1 MTQPTIPCHSNP
13 YTDASSPWPPPSHL
27 STGHLIRAN
36 AAGTQTCCCYLDIS
50 LHNDS
55 ASPLVPKTFFVP
67 NMFVVLMTMPLHA
80 VQRSLSEAVR
90 VCITVSADTH
100 PHVWLHRVTNP
111 HEFEVD
117 GISFLGTS
125 GQNLDDIYKYS
136 VEENRLTLLQRVL
149 EWGHLVPTAPDTLT
163 CYPLSD
169 SDPFI
174 LQSAP
179 HVFFVGNQLAYS
191 SQMVTGRRFWNV

>member
-1 MTQPTIPCHSNP
+1 M
-13 YTDASSPWPPPSHL
+13 
-27 STGHLIRAN
+27 
-36 AAGTQTCCCYLDIS
+36 
-50 LHNDS
+50 
-55 ASPLVPKTFFVP
+55 
-67 NMFVVLMTMPLHA
+67 
-80 VQRSLSEAVR
+80 
-90 VCITVSADTH
+90 VSADADLR
-100 PHVWLHRVTNP
+100 VWLCRVTNP

-179 HVFFVGNQLAYS
+179 HVFFVGNRPAYS
-191 SQMVTGRRFWNV
+191 SQMVTGRQLWNV

>member
-1 MTQPTIPCHSNP
+1 M
-13 YTDASSPWPPPSHL
+13 
-27 STGHLIRAN
+27 
-36 AAGTQTCCCYLDIS
+36 
-50 LHNDS
+50 
-55 ASPLVPKTFFVP
+55 
-67 NMFVVLMTMPLHA
+67 
-80 VQRSLSEAVR
+80 
-90 VCITVSADTH
+90 VSADADLR
-100 PHVWLHRVTNP
+100 VWLCRVTNP

-179 HVFFVGNQLAYS
+179 HVFFVGNQPAYS
-191 SQMVTGRRFWNV
+191 SQMVTGTLLWNVSHCRVHAALHFCEHMYWADIKEIVLLVALMH

>member
-1 MTQPTIPCHSNP
+1 VIC
-13 YTDASSPWPPPSHL
+13 
-27 STGHLIRAN
+27 
-36 AAGTQTCCCYLDIS
+36 
-50 LHNDS
+50 
-55 ASPLVPKTFFVP
+55 
-67 NMFVVLMTMPLHA
+67 
-80 VQRSLSEAVR
+80 
-90 VCITVSADTH
+90 
-100 PHVWLHRVTNP
+100 RVTNP

-117 GISFLGTS
+117 GVSFLGTS
-125 GQNLDDIYKYS
+125 GQNIDDIYKYS

-179 HVFFVGNQLAYS
+179 HVFFVGNQPAYS
-191 SQMVTGRRFWNV
+191 SQKVTGTLLHALLLLSALPAKLYIAPLLVSIQRISKQVCYLSDNVWRSCSRCCNFSRICSRFVIQHKLAFRPCMTEN

>member
-1 MTQPTIPCHSNP
+1 M
-13 YTDASSPWPPPSHL
+13 
-27 STGHLIRAN
+27 
-36 AAGTQTCCCYLDIS
+36 
-50 LHNDS
+50 
-55 ASPLVPKTFFVP
+55 
-67 NMFVVLMTMPLHA
+67 
-80 VQRSLSEAVR
+80 
-90 VCITVSADTH
+90 
-100 PHVWLHRVTNP
+100 TNP

-125 GQNLDDIYKYS
+125 GQNIDDIYKYS

-174 LQSAP
+174 LQSVP
-179 HVFFVGNQLAYS
+179 HVFFVGNQPAYS
-191 SQMVTGRRFWNV
+191 SQTVTGQLHYNPARLSFMACHFAALAQALSVTSRTMGHKS